1 MALTI
6 ISRRYFMKINQFAYV
21 PTDHHTIVKE
31 LADVHFLTAQTKKM
45 ADPVMLYRQFLL
57 KFFIE
62 KQSLATRIQKVAN
75 LMATPTLNA
84 YEFTTTQAAV
94 SKLAFYNVGLQLLG
108 FEVGLDFELNDPF
121 SAMKKYRLPM
131 AVVDDTLDRNQV
143 IDAWYKLLNTRTKF
157 GQTLIDYLAGQGYYH
172 QFFGTD
178 ELKRP
183 LIFNGK
189 SQAVFDTTQLIRDVV
204 YVEAPL
210 DNDHDGKRDL
220 LKAEIIRPGETENGL
235 RVPVI
240 FTASPYDQG
249 TNDHQADQMTHD
261 VNQEKLTRK
270 QPNHLSYDDVKFDYD
285 NHDLPEPRTI
295 KDTNKVAEESFV
307 KTWTYS
313 LNDYF
318 LARGFAVVYSSGV
331 GTKDSDGVRTTGTPD
346 ETISATSVIE
356 WLHGDRTAFTNRSD
370 QIAIPAWWS
379 NGNVGMTGRSYL
391 GTLSTAAAMTG
402 VDGLK
407 TAVVEA
413 GISNY
418 YDYYR
423 ENGLVVAPGGF
434 QGEDTDVLGELTF
447 SREQSAADYLKIKDT
462 WLAQLKKLTA
472 GQDRVTGSYNSFWD
486 NRNLLKN
493 VNIKADMLLVHGL
506 NDWNVKLSHVYNLR
520 NTLKNEKITQK
531 LVLHQ
536 GQHEYL
542 NNFRSVDFTDIV
554 NLWLTNKLL
563 AVDNQANQIVPD
575 VLVQDN
581 AEPETWNTY
590 KDWGGN
596 VKEIPLDDKR
606 WTDLNENH
614 SFSDQLPDDLFKDY
628 IENTKKWQ
636 KALFTKNHSKL
647 DKHSIKLVSE
657 PLDQDITVDGR
668 ATITLRAAS
677 SADLGLLSAALV
689 DYGVE
694 KRLTAVPQI
703 LSAQQIIT
711 GYQWRKD
718 DLKEFLPEKKASAYK
733 KFTDAHM
740 NMQNRTNNYQSDDL
754 KPGQYSNFTIAF
766 QPTFWRLLKGHQ
778 LGLIIYA
785 TDMDYTI
792 RSNQDISYTVDLSAS
807 KIELPLLTAD
817 DKQG

>member
-1 MALTI
+1 
-6 ISRRYFMKINQFAYV
+6 MKINQFAYV

-235 RVPVI
+235 KVPVI

-606 WTDLNENH
+606 WTDPNENH

>member
-1 MALTI
+1 
-6 ISRRYFMKINQFAYV
+6 MKINQFAYV

-235 RVPVI
+235 KVPVI

-718 DLKEFLPEKKASAYK
+718 DLKEFLPEKKASAYR

>member
-1 MALTI
+1 
-6 ISRRYFMKINQFAYV
+6 MKINQFAYV

-189 SQAVFDTTQLIRDVV
+189 SQAVFDTIQLIRDVV

-235 RVPVI
+235 KVPVI

>member
-1 MALTI
+1 
-6 ISRRYFMKINQFAYV
+6 MKINQFAYV

-62 KQSLATRIQKVAN
+62 KQILATRIQKVAN

-94 SKLAFYNVGLQLLG
+94 SKLAFYNVALQLLG

-189 SQAVFDTTQLIRDVV
+189 SQAVFDTTKLIRDVV

-210 DNDHDGKRDL
+210 NNDHDGKRDL

-235 RVPVI
+235 KVPVI

-270 QPNHLSYDDVKFDYD
+270 QPNHLSYEDVKFDYD

-472 GQDRVTGSYNSFWD
+472 GQDRVTGSHNSFWD

-581 AEPETWNTY
+581 AEPETWTTY

-596 VKEIPLDDKR
+596 IKEIPLDDKR

-694 KRLTAVPQI
+694 KRLTAVPQV

-754 KPGQYSNFTIAF
+754 KPGQYYNFTMAF

-792 RSNQDISYTVDLSAS
+792 RSNQDISYTVDLGAS

>member
-1 MALTI
+1 
-6 ISRRYFMKINQFAYV
+6 MKINQFAYV

-94 SKLAFYNVGLQLLG
+94 SRLAFYNVGLQLLG

-189 SQAVFDTTQLIRDVV
+189 SQAVFDTTKLIRDVV

-235 RVPVI
+235 KVPVI

-270 QPNHLSYDDVKFDYD
+270 QPNHLSYEDVKFDYD
-285 NHDLPEPRTI
+285 NHDLPDPRTI

-493 VNIKADMLLVHGL
+493 VNVKADMLLVHGL

-657 PLDQDITVDGR
+657 PLNQDITVDGR

-694 KRLTAVPQI
+694 KRLTAVPQV

-754 KPGQYSNFTIAF
+754 KPGQYYNLTMAF

-792 RSNQDISYTVDLSAS
+792 RSNQDISYTVDLGAS
-807 KIELPLLTAD
+807 KIELPLLTPD

>member
-1 MALTI
+1 
-6 ISRRYFMKINQFAYV
+6 MKINQFAYV

-94 SKLAFYNVGLQLLG
+94 SKLAFYNVALQLLG

-189 SQAVFDTTQLIRDVV
+189 SQAVFDTTKLIRDVV

-235 RVPVI
+235 KVPVI

-270 QPNHLSYDDVKFDYD
+270 QPNHLSYEDVKFDYD

-581 AEPETWNTY
+581 AEPETWTTY

-596 VKEIPLDDKR
+596 IKEIPLDDKR

-694 KRLTAVPQI
+694 KRLTAVPQV

-754 KPGQYSNFTIAF
+754 KPGQYYNFTMAF

-792 RSNQDISYTVDLSAS
+792 RSNQDISYTVDLGAS
-807 KIELPLLTAD
+807 KIKLPLLTAD

>member
-94 SKLAFYNVGLQLLG
+94 SKLAFYNVALQLLG

-189 SQAVFDTTQLIRDVV
+189 SQAVFDTTKLIRDVV

-235 RVPVI
+235 KVPVI

-270 QPNHLSYDDVKFDYD
+270 QPNHLSYEDVKFDYD

-581 AEPETWNTY
+581 AEPETWTTY

-596 VKEIPLDDKR
+596 IKEIPLDDKR

-694 KRLTAVPQI
+694 KRLTAVPQV

-754 KPGQYSNFTIAF
+754 KPGQYYNFTMAF

-792 RSNQDISYTVDLSAS
+792 RSNQDISYTVDLGAS

>member
-1 MALTI
+1 
-6 ISRRYFMKINQFAYV
+6 MKINQFAYV

-563 AVDNQANQIVPD
+563 AVDNQANQIAPD

>member
-178 ELKRP
+178 ELKQP

-189 SQAVFDTTQLIRDVV
+189 SQAVFDTTKLIRDVV

-220 LKAEIIRPGETENGL
+220 LKTEIIRPGETENGL
-235 RVPVI
+235 KVPVI

-270 QPNHLSYDDVKFDYD
+270 QPNHLSYEDVKFDYD

-520 NTLKNEKITQK
+520 KTLKNEKITQK

-754 KPGQYSNFTIAF
+754 KPGQYYNFTMAF

-817 DKQG
+817 DNQG

>member
-1 MALTI
+1 
-6 ISRRYFMKINQFAYV
+6 MKINQFAYV

-94 SKLAFYNVGLQLLG
+94 SKLAFYNVALQLLG

-189 SQAVFDTTQLIRDVV
+189 SQAVFDTTKLIRDVV

-235 RVPVI
+235 KVPVI

-270 QPNHLSYDDVKFDYD
+270 QPNHLSYEDVKFDYD

-472 GQDRVTGSYNSFWD
+472 GQDRVTGSHNSFWD

-581 AEPETWNTY
+581 AEPETWTTY

-596 VKEIPLDDKR
+596 IKEIPLDDKR

-694 KRLTAVPQI
+694 KRLTAVPQV

-754 KPGQYSNFTIAF
+754 KPGQYYNFTMAF

-792 RSNQDISYTVDLSAS
+792 RSNQDISYTVDLGAS

>member
-1 MALTI
+1 
-6 ISRRYFMKINQFAYV
+6 MKINQFAYV
-21 PTDHHTIVKE
+21 PTDHDQIVQE
-31 LADVHFLTAQTKKM
+31 LADVHFLTAKTKKM
-45 ADPVMLYRQFLL
+45 ADPVMLYRQLLL

-62 KQSLATRIQKVAN
+62 KQSLATRIQKVSN

-84 YEFTTTQAAV
+84 YEYTTTQSSV
-94 SKLAFYNVGLQLLG
+94 SKIAFYNVGLQLLG
-108 FEVGLDFELNDPF
+108 FEVGLDFELTDPLA
-121 SAMKKYRLPM
+121 AMKEYRLPT
-131 AVVDDTLDRNQV
+131 AIVDDTMDRKQV

-178 ELKRP
+178 DLKRP

-189 SQAVFDTTQLIRDVV
+189 TQAVFDTSKLIRDVV

-220 LKAEIIRPGETENGL
+220 LKAEIIRPADTETGL
-235 RVPVI
+235 KVPVV

-249 TNDHQADQMTHD
+249 TNDKQADDLTHD
-261 VNQEKLTRK
+261 VNQEKLVRK
-270 QPNHLSYDDVKFDYD
+270 QPNNLIYDDIKFDYD
-285 NHDLPEPRTI
+285 NSNLPAPRVVKETSQA
-295 KDTNKVAEESFV
+295 AEESFV
-307 KTWTYS
+307 KTWTYT

-346 ETISATSVIE
+346 ETLSATSIIE
-356 WLHGDRTAFTNRSD
+356 WLHGDRNAFTNRND
-370 QIAIPAWWS
+370 QIGIKAWWS

-434 QGEDTDVLGELTF
+434 QGEDADVLGELTF

-462 WLAQLKKLTA
+462 WLDQLKHLTS
-472 GQDRVTGSYNSFWD
+472 GQDRATGSYNSFWD

-520 NTLKNEKITQK
+520 NTLKKENITQK

-563 AVDNQANQIVPD
+563 DVDNQANQIVPD

-581 AEPETWNTY
+581 AEPETWTTY
-590 KDWGGN
+590 KDWGGP
-596 VKEIPLDDKR
+596 VEEIALDDKR

-614 SFSDQLPDDLFKDY
+614 SFSDQLPDDLFKEY
-628 IENTKKWQ
+628 ISNTKKWQ
-636 KALFTKNHSKL
+636 KALFTKSHSKL
-647 DKHSIKLVSE
+647 DKHSVKLVSE
-657 PLDQDITVDGR
+657 PLDHDITVDGR
-668 ATITLRAAS
+668 PEITLRATS

-689 DYGVE
+689 DYGDE
-694 KRLTAVPQI
+694 KRLTAVPQV

-718 DLKEFLPEKKASAYK
+718 DLKEFLPEKKSNSLQEIYRCSYEHAE
-733 KFTDAHM
+733 
-740 NMQNRTNNYQSDDL
+740 SD
-754 KPGQYSNFTIAF
+754 K
-766 QPTFWRLLKGHQ
+766 
-778 LGLIIYA
+778 
-785 TDMDYTI
+785 
-792 RSNQDISYTVDLSAS
+792 
-807 KIELPLLTAD
+807 
-817 DKQG
+817 